1 MVGSLIRL
9 NNKHISV
16 NQLQL
21 PEDRILQCHIRNL
34 LGPLSPLIETYL
46 REAGFLHVALIGQG
60 CKLDPELISALLGL
74 LVDGSVV
81 TGSVQFADWGT
92 LRNNF
97 AELAEDSTEEERER
111 YAMAYI
117 LQIIGGVLMP
127 NKSRNLVHL
136 RWLLKLVNF
145 RGASKLSWR
154 SAVLATLYREM
165 CRATQPEKIKIVG
178 CLLLLQSWAWY
189 RFPTLRPRFGWT
201 PYEDPVIRVVILEE
215 FFVNPNSLHVKVP
228 FVMYATVEMHEA
240 DRVFRQF
247 GFQ

>member
-1 MVGSLIRL
+1 
-9 NNKHISV
+9 
-16 NQLQL
+16 

-60 CKLDPELISALLGL
+60 CKLDPELISALVELGL

-81 TGSVQFADWGT
+81 IGSVQFTDWGT
-92 LRNNF
+92 
-97 AELAEDSTEEERER
+97 DSIEEERER
-111 YAMAYI
+111 YARAYI
-117 LQIIGGVLMP
+117 LQIIGGMLMP

-136 RWLLKLVNF
+136 RRLLKLVNF

-165 CRATQPEKIKIVG
+165 CRATQPEKIKI
-178 CLLLLQSWAWY
+178 
-189 RFPTLRPRFGWT
+189 FGWT
-201 PYEDPVIRVVILEE
+201 PYEDLVIRVVILEE
-215 FFVNPNSLHVKVP
+215 FFVNPNAWHVKVP

-240 DRVFRQF
+240 DSVLRQF